1 MEISLTIMVGRFL
14 ARECEVSHI
23 IHPNELSE
31 PKAETHEPLVQSQE
45 DEVGGNP
52 KHLKCP
58 KCGDVP
64 LHYDLHLKA
73 CKGKRKG

>member
-1 MEISLTIMVGRFL
+1 M
-14 ARECEVSHI
+14 SHI
-23 IHPNELSE
+23 MHPDELAPSHHE
-31 PKAETHEPLVQSQE
+31 PREPLVQSEE

-73 CKGKRKG
+73 CKGKH